1 MTRTTIPK
9 KVTALVLAL
18 LTTACSHGKTTSAD
32 GRATIVRIIDGDTFV
47 ADIGGH
53 EDHVRLI
60 GIDTPETHKPGTPVE
75 CYGPEASAHLAELI
89 PPGTR
94 VRLERD
100 RESRDV
106 YGRLLAY
113 VYRDSDGLFVEL
125 AMVSDGYAGPLA
137 IAPNTTHRPEI
148 QAAVDTARAAQRGLW
163 GVCGGFHVPGGG

>member
-1 MTRTTIPK
+1 MARTAITRT
-9 KVTALVLAL
+9 VTAMVVVLLVA
-18 LTTACSHGKTTSAD
+18 ACSHGTSASTD
-32 GRATIVRIIDGDTFV
+32 GRATIVRIIDGDTVV
-47 ADIGGH
+47 ADVGGH
-53 EDHVRLI
+53 EEHVRLI
-60 GIDTPETHKPGTPVE
+60 GIDTPETHKPNTPVE
-75 CYGPEASAHLAELI
+75 CYGPEASARLAALI

-113 VYRDSDGLFVEL
+113 IYRESDGLFVEL
-125 AMVSDGYAGPLA
+125 AMVTDGYAGPLA
-137 IAPNTTHRPEI
+137 IAPNTTHRDEI